1 MAIPQVPTGLITGG
15 NNGNKAMLTAMEAQ
29 VKGILYN
36 DESMM
41 FLKASAVAEQIS
53 EIPGAVEAYYRIAER
68 LRWGSKY
75 DVMTGTDKQWTTLRT
90 TSVILDQI
98 LVIDWR
104 TEDFDMN
111 RFMSSPISLKA
122 NMLSIWAE
130 SALRNYLFIQECI
143 FLQGIKDYCIAKS
156 QVIPINMLEMTEDT
170 AKTAFYQIGDKM
182 NELLGNITETEIGT
196 NVSDFIGAL
205 GFTPMLQ
212 LTKAYLRLNYGQIAA
227 DTVASGQL
235 YKQSVFGMF
244 LYKHMFLNKD
254 MVKDTK
260 TGLHLE
266 KTFDLKKVLGVFVHR
281 NAFAQPNSFQ
291 KIVNLIDN
299 NTLNQKTLGKA
310 LYGITTAIRGW
321 LSFIIM
327 EKMPTADE
335 IKEAQKRCWTNW
347 IKLTPAERQKSP
359 VTFKIADF
367 DDFRI
372 SLNDLIY
379 FKNLGKI
386 TMTGITPTND
396 ELETAIIN
404 AGNRG
409 YEKGKA
415 TFSNI
420 TSTSA
425 TMTGNDKDY
434 IEEIE
439 LKFSKK

>member
-1 MAIPQVPTGLITGG
+1 
-15 NNGNKAMLTAMEAQ
+15 
-29 VKGILYN
+29 
-36 DESMM
+36 
-41 FLKASAVAEQIS
+41 
-53 EIPGAVEAYYRIAER
+53 
-68 LRWGSKY
+68 
-75 DVMTGTDKQWTTLRT
+75 
-90 TSVILDQI
+90 
-98 LVIDWR
+98 
-104 TEDFDMN
+104 
-111 RFMSSPISLKA
+111 
-122 NMLSIWAE
+122 
-130 SALRNYLFIQECI
+130 
-143 FLQGIKDYCIAKS
+143 
-156 QVIPINMLEMTEDT
+156 
-170 AKTAFYQIGDKM
+170 
-182 NELLGNITETEIGT
+182 
-196 NVSDFIGAL
+196 
-205 GFTPMLQ
+205 
-212 LTKAYLRLNYGQIAA
+212 
-227 DTVASGQL
+227 
-235 YKQSVFGMF
+235 
-244 LYKHMFLNKD
+244 MFLNKD

-266 KTFDLKKVLGVFVHR
+266 KTFDLKKVLGVFVYR

-347 IKLTPAERQKSP
+347 IKLTEAEREKVP

-386 TMTGITPTND
+386 TMVGNTPTND

-404 AGNRG
+404 AGNNG

-420 TSTSA
+420 TSKSA